1 MFLQNNITLKEVIA
15 VRVAVDIALM
25 VIILKRILKGKTIGS
40 AWLLRFIPKNK
51 LDEFQNNS
59 TMKKMKILAI
69 PMLLMF
75 FLSSCTSIEVLSD
88 YDRTTNFNEYKSYA
102 FYKTGIDKV
111 HISDFD
117 KKRILRA
124 IETEMGARGFV
135 KSDTPD
141 ILVSIFTKEHE
152 QVDVYNNYWGGGYGW
167 GGWGWGG
174 YGPGWGPGWGG
185 WGGSTVSTSTEG
197 SLYIDL
203 IDAKKKE
210 LIWQGKGVGTLGS
223 NKNIEKKEARI
234 QEFVSEILQQYPPN
248 AIASK

>member
-1 MFLQNNITLKEVIA
+1 
-15 VRVAVDIALM
+15 
-25 VIILKRILKGKTIGS
+25 
-40 AWLLRFIPKNK
+40 
-51 LDEFQNNS
+51 
-59 TMKKMKILAI
+59 
-69 PMLLMF
+69 MLLMF
-75 FLSSCTSIEVLSD
+75 FLSSCTSIQVLSD
-88 YDRTTNFNEYKSYA
+88 YDRATNFNEYKSYA

-135 KSDTPD
+135 KSDSPD

-167 GGWGWGG
+167 GWGPYY
-174 YGPGWGPGWGG
+174 YGGWGPG

-248 AIASK
+248 TIASK